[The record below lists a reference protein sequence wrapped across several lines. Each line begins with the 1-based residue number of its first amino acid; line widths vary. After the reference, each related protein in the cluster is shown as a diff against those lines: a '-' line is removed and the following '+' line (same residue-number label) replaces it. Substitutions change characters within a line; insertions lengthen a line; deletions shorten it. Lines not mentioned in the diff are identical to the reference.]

1 MLEKTV
7 EKHLCDCVKATGG
20 EHRKLVFAGY
30 RGAPDRLV
38 GWPKRWINIWR
49 ADSGKPSSSAD
60 TYEKCSVHVL
70 VELKKPK
77 GPGAEAHQQREH
89 KRLRAIGF
97 DVRVIHTKEQV
108 DAFILEMTT

>member
-7 EKHLCDCVKATGG
+7 EKYLCDRVKATGG
-20 EHRKLVFAGY
+20 ETRKLIFAGH

-38 GWPKRWINIWR
+38 GWPFRR
-49 ADSGKPSSSAD
+49 FDHMARDYVDCG
-60 TYEKCSVHVL
+60 VHAL
-70 VELKKPK
+70 VEMKKPK
-77 GPGAEAHQQREH
+77 GPGAEAHQLREH